1 MNILHSYAEH
11 LAVDDFP
18 RTTQDRTD
26 LLFSE
31 HINYVLRRFALC
43 ECRSKAS
50 VFNSQFCLPRT
61 EMLMI
66 ADATQE
72 AGRGEGEGVRRR
84 RGRDRKECSREVVF
98 TLGSGSRKEK
108 LHHHEARR

>member
-1 MNILHSYAEH
+1 MYVEPTDIVHIDMNILHSYAEH

-18 RTTQDRTD
+18 RKTHDRTD
-26 LLFSE
+26 LLFGE

-43 ECRSKAS
+43 ECRSEAS

-72 AGRGEGEGVRRR
+72 AG
-84 RGRDRKECSREVVF
+84 
-98 TLGSGSRKEK
+98 
-108 LHHHEARR
+108 